1 MDNKKTES
9 DLQKELPATPIM
21 GQPENVFE
29 LINKYGT
36 YEIQP
41 TNDSD
46 NRFPKIAQGLSKRE
60 ISESTEKRDNIR

>member
-1 MDNKKTES
+1 MDKNKRK
-9 DLQKELPATPIM
+9 KERDVVTDISAEAIM
-21 GQPENVFE
+21 SQPRDCFE

-46 NRFPKIAQGLSKRE
+46 QDFPKIAQGLPKPR
-60 ISESTEKRDNIR
+60 IEKC

>member
-1 MDNKKTES
+1 LKDKKE
-9 DLQKELPATPIM
+9 QKDFDIELSTTAIF
-21 GQPENVFE
+21 GQPENAFE

-46 NRFPKIAQGLSKRE
+46 QKFPKIAQGLSKKE
-60 ISESTEKRDNIR
+60 LNEPTEKRDNRK

>member
-1 MDNKKTES
+1 MNKKIKK
-9 DLQKELPATPIM
+9 DKETDIIKEIRATAVM
-21 GQPENVFE
+21 SQPTDSFE

-46 NRFPKIAQGLSKRE
+46 HDFPKIAQGLPKRE
-60 ISESTEKRDNIR
+60 NRKVLDED

>member
-1 MDNKKTES
+1 MDKSNQKKDMDFEIS
-9 DLQKELPATPIM
+9 ANSIV
-21 GQPENVFE
+21 GQPENCFE

-46 NRFPKIAQGLSKRE
+46 NKFPTISQGRVGKPLK
-60 ISESTEKRDNIR
+60 KKNK

>member
-1 MDNKKTES
+1 MEEKKTK
-9 DLQKELPATPIM
+9 KERDVVKEISADAVM
-21 GQPENVFE
+21 SQPRDCFE

-46 NRFPKIAQGLSKRE
+46 QDFPKIAQGLPKPENRKVLD
-60 ISESTEKRDNIR
+60 TD

>member
-1 MDNKKTES
+1 MKDKEYKKNKMKTLSS
-9 DLQKELPATPIM
+9 DAITS
-21 GQPENVFE
+21 QPETAFE

-46 NRFPKIAQGLSKRE
+46 HDFPKIAQGLPKPENRVLD
-60 ISESTEKRDNIR
+60 RD

>member
-1 MDNKKTES
+1 MSKDKQKKDVDFEIS
-9 DLQKELPATPIM
+9 SNAVV
-21 GQPENVFE
+21 GQPEDVFE

-46 NRFPKIAQGLSKRE
+46 HKFPTISQGRVGKPIDKL
-60 ISESTEKRDNIR
+60 

>member
-1 MDNKKTES
+1 MKNKKKNNNDMKTLS
-9 DLQKELPATPIM
+9 ADAINS
-21 GQPENVFE
+21 QPETAFE

-46 NRFPKIAQGLSKRE
+46 HDFPKIAQGLPKPENR
-60 ISESTEKRDNIR
+60 ILDND

>member
-1 MDNKKTES
+1 MDKNKRK
-9 DLQKELPATPIM
+9 KERDVVTDISAEAIM
-21 GQPENVFE
+21 SQPRDCFE

-46 NRFPKIAQGLSKRE
+46 QDFPKIAQGLPKAENR
-60 ISESTEKRDNIR
+60 KVLDND